1 MNPRSASSPE
11 KMCGV
16 LVVALLLVLA
26 APPLAGQTTP
36 ATLKL
41 AFFNIKSGK
50 GQVALTGFPRTFA
63 DTSNCTDASQP
74 LNAWGVGAV
83 QAELKAKIGNDP
95 SVISLGLAEAWP
107 CATPAAVRAVLGWKA
122 HSTERNGVA
131 IVARHGFAG
140 PERWTQLDTSL
151 NLNPSDTMWVLRVPV
166 CIDVACSS
174 SVVVFTTH
182 WYGEAATEAASA
194 LTYDTQA
201 QQTVN
206 FMNLV
211 SNPGPQVL
219 LGDLNVFA
227 GTQVV
232 CSQVP
237 LGKPQQ
243 FLADAGYLDAWPSL
257 NGPADGSTGMWNR
270 AGCGTP
276 SGNLYKRIDYS
287 WSRGMSP
294 LSMTRFGMVVPGNQA
309 PSDHAGIIV
318 EYPTPRTLMT
328 SVPPA
333 VAIKSP
339 FAGAPLAG
347 QVTIAVDA
355 RDDELVSRVELILD
369 GQPLAVLW
377 TPPFEY
383 AWWTTK
389 VPNGTHTL
397 TAAAV
402 DNAGNRTVSA
412 VTTVNVQ
419 NTTQTSTAREI
430 VLYASKASTIAG
442 NWIVTPDATAAG
454 GARLQNPNMN
464 APKVVTPLAVPSNY
478 FELTFQADAGV
489 AYRVWLRGK
498 AQQDDYANDSVFVQF
513 DRSVDAAGTPTARI
527 GTAAAEGVVIENCGG
542 CGLSGWG
549 WQDNGYGP
557 GVLGPAVYFAQSGT
571 QRMRVQMREDGIG
584 IDQVVLSA
592 GKYLTTAPGA
602 TKDDA
607 TILGAAAP
615 VVSTGVDEVVLYAA
629 HAPLVAGAWM
639 LVSDATAAGG
649 ARLQNP
655 DAGAAKLIQPLAAPL
670 NYFDLTFQAEA
681 GKAYRLWV
689 RGRAQDDYFGNDSL
703 YVQFDRSVDAWGAP
717 VSRIGTTLAE
727 TVVIENCGG
736 CGLSGWGWQDNGDY
750 GVDAFGPTIRF
761 AQSGTQRVRIQV
773 REDGVGVDQVVLSAV
788 RYLTVSPGATKND
801 TTILQK

>member
-1 MNPRSASSPE
+1 MSPRSASSSE

-16 LVVALLLVLA
+16 LLVALLLVLS

-50 GQVALTGFPRTFA
+50 GQVALPGLPRTFA
-63 DTSNCTDASQP
+63 DTANCTDPSQP
-74 LNAWGVGAV
+74 MNAWGVGAV

-95 SVISLGLAEAWP
+95 SVIALGLAEAWP

-131 IVARHGFAG
+131 MVARHGFAG
-140 PERWTQLDTSL
+140 PEHWTQLDTSL
-151 NLNPSDTMWVLRVPV
+151 NLNPGDTMWVLRVPV
-166 CIDVACSS
+166 CIDAACSS
-174 SVVVFTTH
+174 NIVVFTTH
-182 WYGEAATEAASA
+182 WYGDAATEASSA
-194 LTYDTQA
+194 LTYETQA

-232 CSQVP
+232 CTQVP
-237 LGKPQQ
+237 RSKPQQ
-243 FLADAGYLDAWPSL
+243 FLTDAGYVDAWPSL

-270 AGCGTP
+270 PGCGTP

-294 LSMTRFGMVVPGNQA
+294 LSMTRFGMVVPGNEA
-309 PSDHAGIIV
+309 PSDHAGIII
-318 EYPTPRTLMT
+318 EYPTPRTLTT

-333 VAIKSP
+333 VVIKSP
-339 FAGAPLAG
+339 FAGLPISG

-355 RDDELVSRVELILD
+355 RDDELVSRVELLLD

-402 DNAGNRTVSA
+402 DNAGNRTLSA

-419 NTTQTSTAREI
+419 NLAQTSTAREI
-430 VLYASKASTIAG
+430 VLYASKATTVAG
-442 NWIVTPDATAAG
+442 NWVVAADATAAG
-454 GARLQNPNMN
+454 GARLQNPNVN
-464 APKVVTPLAVPSNY
+464 APKVVTALAAPASY

-489 AYRVWLRGK
+489 PYRLWLRGK
-498 AQQDDYANDSVFVQF
+498 AQNDDYANDSVYVQF
-513 DRSVDAAGTPTARI
+513 DRSVDATGTPIARI
-527 GTAAAEGVVIENCGG
+527 GTAAAEGVVIENCAG

-549 WQDNGYGP
+549 WQDTGYGV
-557 GVLGPAVYFAQSGT
+557 GVLGPAVYFAQSGL

-592 GKYLTTAPGA
+592 GKYLATAPGA
-602 TKDDA
+602 TKDDT
-607 TILGAAAP
+607 TILPTSAP
-615 VVSTGVDEVVLYAA
+615 IVTSGIDEVVLYAA
-629 HAPLVAGAWM
+629 QAPLVAGAWT
-639 LVSDATAAGG
+639 LVSDVGAAGG

-655 DAGAAKLIQPLAAPL
+655 DVGAAKVTQALAAPA

-689 RGRAQDDYFGNDSL
+689 RGKAQADYFGNDSF

-761 AQSGTQRVRIQV
+761 AQSGTQRMRIQV
-773 REDGVGVDQVVLSAV
+773 REDGVGIDQIVLSAV

-801 TTILQK
+801 TTILPK